1 MTDDPVADGLR
12 SPTPEERQASAAF
25 RVRFDEST
33 PAGLIRTSVL
43 LRYAAD
49 LAWIHS
55 ELRGMGRD
63 WYRRRGL
70 AWVVRAAQ
78 LDILAPV
85 ADGDV
90 VVGTTTPTA
99 ARKVMARR
107 RTTFRAGD
115 GSEVASLTMD
125 WALTGAGGVPT
136 RIPAEVGIAFGLDET
151 GFSPIRVRAVPTGD
165 PVTTLAIRVR
175 PQELDPMGH
184 VNNAVYLDW
193 AEEAI
198 RATATAAALAAL
210 TSIPRRWSI
219 EYEGSAAP
227 AADVRAIAW
236 PSEVG
241 WSCRILNADAGE
253 PYASARLE
261 A

>member
-1 MTDDPVADGLR
+1 MTDDPGADALR
-12 SPTPEERQASAAF
+12 PPTPEERQASAPF

-70 AWVVRAAQ
+70 AGVVRAAQ
-78 LDILAPV
+78 LEILVPV

-90 VVGTTTPTA
+90 VMGTTTPTA

-107 RTTFRAGD
+107 RTIFRAGD
-115 GSEVASLTMD
+115 GTEVAGLTMD
-125 WALTGAGGVPT
+125 WALTGAGGIPT
-136 RIPAEVGIAFGLDET
+136 RIPAEVGVAFGLDET
-151 GFSPIRVRAVPTGD
+151 GFSPIRVRAAPTSQ
-165 PVTTLAIRVR
+165 PVTTLTIRVR

-198 RATATAAALAAL
+198 RAIATVDALAAL
-210 TSIPRRWSI
+210 TAVPRRWSI
-219 EYEGSAAP
+219 EYLGSAP
-227 AADVRAIAW
+227 PSADVHAIAW
-236 PSEVG
+236 PAEDG
-241 WSCRILNADAGE
+241 WSCRIANADSGE